1 MKGQDQEHCLGYP
14 VPALTASWP
23 PSKEPQT
30 AASSQGQFNAQN
42 KLGFE
47 VFSEQG

>member
-14 VPALTASWP
+14 MPSLIASWP
-23 PSKEPQT
+23 PSKETQT
-30 AASSQGQFNAQN
+30 AVSSQGQFNAQN